1 MTTKKGTSLSTRVAL
16 LVAGVSLVAFV
27 GLFLA
32 NYYWQRDGTMNQIRT
47 SSLRA
52 SGLMR
57 MAIAEPMGIGDDEG
71 TKAQFRALAERFE
84 GIKAHLTDHKGNIS
98 YSTEKGAMRRDMS
111 EVIANEQIGA
121 MLSSTLQGKEAQGG
135 VLEIDNRPY
144 YVDVETVKNEEA
156 CYHCHGSTRKVLGS
170 MVMLQDIGSEM
181 GILKGVLS
189 RNALISVVAL
199 VLLAGVLVVYMR
211 RAVINR
217 VAVLTEETDNVRKG
231 DLDMEFKVGGS
242 DEISLLSE
250 NLRAMV
256 ADLKDKMSQAE
267 DEAGKAQQA
276 RLRADKL
283 SDYQKGEVE
292 RLSSVLRSVAEGDL
306 TAKYSAGAGDP
317 DTSDARESFLGIQ
330 EALNATIDNL
340 ADVLSNIKDNA
351 ETLAAAAEE
360 LSTVSSNLTEGSEE
374 LSDQAGNVAGATE
387 QISTN
392 INTMAAATEEMSVN
406 VSTVSSTAEEMSQTM
421 ESVAASVE
429 DMRKSINEIA
439 ENAGGGSRIASE
451 AMDLARTATGTM
463 HSLGE
468 SAQEIGKVTEVIKR
482 IAEQTNLLALNA
494 TIEAASA
501 GEAGKGF
508 AVVAHEIKELA
519 NQSAKAAEDIANKI
533 EGVQGGTDEA
543 VKVIDE
549 VAEIIGNINDS
560 VRHITEAVEKQTDV
574 SNEISISVSETNKGS
589 AEIATAI
596 AELAKGANDVSQNA
610 GEVAKGANDVA
621 SNILGV
627 SKAAKDSNE
636 GAKQVNISADELAR
650 VAGELRNLV
659 SRFVADESESGETPA
674 KAA

>member
-1 MTTKKGTSLSTRVAL
+1 MTVKKGTSLSTRVAV
-16 LVAGVSLVAFV
+16 LVAAVSLATLL

-32 NYYWQRDGTMNQIRT
+32 NYYWQRSGTMTQVKT

-57 MAIAEPMGIGDDEG
+57 MAIAEPMSKGDDEG
-71 TKAQFRALAERFE
+71 TKAQFMALSERFQ
-84 GIKAHLTDHKGNIS
+84 GIKAHLTDHKGHVS
-98 YSTEKGAMRRDMS
+98 YSTETGAVRRDLVDVM
-111 EVIANEQIGA
+111 ANEEIGA
-121 MLSSTLQGKEAQGG
+121 MLAASLQGGETLGRVINIEK
-135 VLEIDNRPY
+135 RPY
-144 YVDVETVKNEEA
+144 YVDVESVKNEQA
-156 CYHCHGSTRKVLGS
+156 CYHCHGSSRQVLGS

-181 GILKGVLS
+181 GVLKSTLTK
-189 RNALISVVAL
+189 NALISLVGLVV
-199 VLLAGVLVVYMR
+199 LAGILVYFMR
-211 RAVINR
+211 RSVIDR
-217 VAVLTEETDNVRKG
+217 VSLLTRETNNVRKG
-231 DLDMEFKVGGS
+231 DLDVAFEVGGS
-242 DEISLLSE
+242 DEISLLSD
-250 NLRAMV
+250 NLRSMV
-256 ADLKDKMSQAE
+256 ADLKDKMSLAE
-267 DEAGKAQQA
+267 EEAGKARQA
-276 RLRADKL
+276 KLKADKL
-283 SDYQKGEVE
+283 SEYQKQEVQG
-292 RLSSVLRSVAEGDL
+292 LSEILRRVAEGDL
-306 TAKYSAGAGDP
+306 TAKYSAGAGDAE
-317 DTSDARESFLGIQ
+317 TEEARRSFLDIQ
-330 EALNATIDNL
+330 SALNATIDNL
-340 ADVLSNIKDNA
+340 AEVLSGIKDNA

-360 LSTVSSNLTEGSEE
+360 LSTVSSNLSDGSEE

-421 ESVAASVE
+421 DSVAHSIE
-429 DMRKSINEIA
+429 EMRKSINAIA
-439 ENAGGGSRIASE
+439 ENAGGGSRIASD
-451 AMDLARTATGTM
+451 AMDLAKNATGTM

-533 EGVQGGTDEA
+533 EGVQSGTDEA

-549 VAEIIGNINDS
+549 VAEIIGNINDA
-560 VRHITEAVEKQTDV
+560 VHHISDAVEKQTEAA
-574 SNEISISVSETNKGS
+574 NEISISVSETNKGS
-589 AEIATAI
+589 GEIASAI

-636 GAKQVNISADELAR
+636 GAKQVNTSADELAR
-650 VAGELRNLV
+650 VAGELRSLV
-659 SRFVADESESGETPA
+659 SRFVAEEDREQA